1 MDLNDLLAKEDI
13 DPRQVIVLRHRP
25 REPELRKV
33 LPWLAAEK
41 PDVFNA
47 YQQAQYERL
56 EKSMLRAKYI
66 ASFIGSEAGNALFIG
81 IYSIGESKPLNHS
94 QYWNVPANSELK
106 VFGMEGFSGKDRP
119 TVLWFDLALKPFY
132 ASWKGKLIIGW
143 PPPERSWYRWAD
155 RNTFPVQAILEDSAL
170 DSAMP
175 AWDEIDLGW
184 EELRVFPTRW
194 RSALSQWRGIYYIF
208 DEADGKGYVGS
219 AYGDT
224 NLLGRW
230 INYGA
235 SGHGGNVLL
244 RKRDPKTFRF
254 TILQRVSPDMD
265 AADVIRLEGTWKE
278 RLHTRA
284 PFGLNDN

>member
-1 MDLNDLLAKEDI
+1 MDLNDLLTKEDI

-66 ASFIGSEAGNALFIG
+66 ASFIGLEAGNALFIG

-94 QYWNVPANSELK
+94 QYWNVPANSELQ

-132 ASWKGKLIIGW
+132 ASWKGKLIIGGR
-143 PPPERSWYRWAD
+143 PLKD
-155 RNTFPVQAILEDSAL
+155 
-170 DSAMP
+170 
-175 AWDEIDLGW
+175 
-184 EELRVFPTRW
+184 
-194 RSALSQWRGIYYIF
+194 RGIAGPTATRF
-208 DEADGKGYVGS
+208 PFRQF
-219 AYGDT
+219 
-224 NLLGRW
+224 L
-230 INYGA
+230 
-235 SGHGGNVLL
+235 
-244 RKRDPKTFRF
+244 KTAR
-254 TILQRVSPDMD
+254 
-265 AADVIRLEGTWKE
+265 
-278 RLHTRA
+278 
-284 PFGLNDN
+284 